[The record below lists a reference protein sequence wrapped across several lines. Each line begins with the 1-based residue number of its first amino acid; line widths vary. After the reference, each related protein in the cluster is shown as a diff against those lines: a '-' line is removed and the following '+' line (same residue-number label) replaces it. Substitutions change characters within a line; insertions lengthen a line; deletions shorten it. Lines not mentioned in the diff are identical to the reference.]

1 MCGKPNPAELDECQ
15 YCQARLR
22 PIWESAPIGDQLE
35 ASDEQGQEL
44 PDWLKSLRTPEDDQA
59 EQSPAE
65 PEERSTLPGWLSDL
79 RRQPAELGEAPPE
92 EISEEVSAAADESSA
107 EWLQSL
113 LTEDDLAQDEAFAK
127 QMNDAFRRDDAGWRS
142 RVDSTPFTEEPP
154 EEPSDTLD
162 WLTELEQAAPD
173 LTPSNGQDWYS
184 PIEPQTTQASESLP
198 AWLTHAGAEESE
210 PPEQEAIH
218 RASSLEDLGVPQ
230 LPQEFEAEPELGEE
244 LPAWLQQAADS
255 VRETDE
261 TGEPGETDFTDWKK
275 LEAAEAVEQEAGGEP
290 ALDWLAGS
298 GEEEELPDWLFAQEA
313 AMETGAPQVE
323 PSEPGTAP
331 GAFEPAQET
340 PESPETPEE
349 GLLDWLLSEEEIPD
363 WLAAEEEIPDWLK
376 ASSPTQE
383 PEVVPPFVGPV
394 PESLFAEEL
403 LPGEMEPTAEAGM
416 PFEEALPLPVEDETA
431 EVIPVLEIGD
441 RRPQAGLEWLSELES
456 VYGDLSPN
464 APEGEE
470 AEAGAGESL
479 GPGAEL
485 PVWLSKTVEEEEGI
499 LAESAEGEGELKPAD
514 LPSWLQA
521 MRPVGVT
528 AAAASL
534 LGESEPLQIEGAGP
548 LAGLR
553 GVLPAEPDV
562 SQVQKPPMYSVKLQ
576 VTDAQQMQAE
586 LLRGIVD
593 AEGAPRPVSAER
605 AIRSQRILRLVIAVL
620 LILPLVFVLLT
631 GFPQLNLPAPSLDVM
646 NVGRLIE
653 GIQPGAPVLL
663 AVDYQPAFSSE
674 MDAIA
679 SPVIQH
685 LFDRGAYLTIVSTI
699 PTGPVQAERLL
710 AGVRG
715 PGGVPLQGI
724 ASSANLGYIPGG
736 ATGLLA
742 FVRAPRQVFAT
753 TLRGERLWELP
764 ALQPVNALNEFALVV
779 VLTENPDIARYWIE
793 QVQPLLGTTP
803 LVMALS
809 AQADPMIRPYYH
821 SSPQQVQGLVS
832 GLAGGSAYLAQRAQ
846 RGAATQFWS
855 PYGVGAFVAV
865 VLMALTGLMNL
876 VAAQVA
882 HRKERTGGKKRS

>member
-35 ASDEQGQEL
+35 ASDEQGQDL
-44 PDWLKSLRTPEDDQA
+44 PDWLKSLRTPEDDRV
-59 EQSPAE
+59 ERSSAE
-65 PEERSTLPGWLSDL
+65 PEERSALPDWLSDL
-79 RRQPAELGEAPPE
+79 RRQPADLGEATPE
-92 EISEEVSAAADESSA
+92 EISEDVSAVADESSA
-107 EWLQSL
+107 DWLQSL
-113 LTEDDLAQDEAFAK
+113 LTDDDLAEDEAFAK
-127 QMNDAFRRDDAGWRS
+127 QMNDAFRREDASWRS
-142 RVDSTPFTEEPP
+142 RVDSMPFTEEPLQ
-154 EEPSDTLD
+154 EPSDTLD

-184 PIEPQTTQASESLP
+184 PEESQTPQAVEPLP
-198 AWLTHAGAEESE
+198 AWLSQSGPEIPEPSE
-210 PPEQEAIH
+210 PGAIQ
-218 RASSLEDLGVPQ
+218 APSMMEDLAASESPHA
-230 LPQEFEAEPELGEE
+230 PEAEPELGEE
-244 LPAWLQQAADS
+244 LPAWLQQAAS
-255 VRETDE
+255 SIRE
-261 TGEPGETDFTDWKK
+261 TGEPREVDLTEWQKS
-275 LEAAEAVEQEAGGEP
+275 EATEAVEPETVGEQAVGWLTGAGG
-290 ALDWLAGS
+290 
-298 GEEEELPDWLFAQEA
+298 EEELPDWLFAQEA
-313 AMETGAPQVE
+313 TMETGGAQAE
-323 PSEPGTAP
+323 PSEPGITP
-331 GAFEPAQET
+331 GAFEPAEEA
-340 PESPETPEE
+340 PESLATPEE
-349 GLLDWLLSEEEIPD
+349 GLPDWLSSAGEIPD
-363 WLAAEEEIPDWLK
+363 WLTAEEEIPDWLK
-376 ASSPTQE
+376 APSPTQE
-383 PEVVPPFVGPV
+383 QEGVPPFVGPV
-394 PESLFAEEL
+394 PESLFAEES
-403 LPGEMEPTAEAGM
+403 LPGEMELTPQAET
-416 PFEEALPLPVEDETA
+416 PFEEVPPLPVEDETG
-431 EVIPVLEIGD
+431 EIIPVVEIGE
-441 RRPQAGLEWLSELES
+441 RQPQADLEWLSELES

-464 APEGEE
+464 APEGEA
-470 AEAGAGESL
+470 AEEGAGEGL

-485 PVWLSKTVEEEEGI
+485 PVWLSKTVEEEEEV
-499 LAESAEGEGELKPAD
+499 LAEPAEGEGELKPAD

-553 GVLPAEPDV
+553 GALPAEPDV
-562 SQVQKPPMYSVKLQ
+562 SQVQKPPVYSVKLQ

-593 AEGAPRPVSAER
+593 AEGAPRPVLAER
-605 AIRSQRILRLVIAVL
+605 TVRSQRILRLAIAVL

-631 GFPQLNLPAPSLDVM
+631 GVPQLNLPAPSLDVS

-679 SPVIQH
+679 SPVVQH

-715 PGGVPLQGI
+715 PGGAPPQGI
-724 ASSANLGYIPGG
+724 ASFANLGYIPGG

-742 FVRAPRQVFAT
+742 FARAPREVFAT
-753 TLRGERLWELP
+753 TLQGERLWDLP

-779 VLTENPDIARYWIE
+779 VMTENPDVARYWVE
-793 QVQPLLGTTP
+793 QVQPLLGATP

-846 RGAATQFWS
+846 RGAATQLWS

-865 VLMALTGLMNL
+865 VLMALAGLMNL

-882 HRKERTGGKKRS
+882 NRKEKTGGKKQS